1 MRMMM
6 IYRQS
11 SILHSCSRL
20 SAYTSSSSSSSF
32 LSPIK
37 PSSVQSLIWLKPSR
51 RRIRAYATSSLASV
65 EDVDVKRRNDNSTSF
80 FADDSISWT
89 SLGVSEQLSNALH
102 SIGLQKPSLIQ
113 AACIPSIHS
122 GNDVVVAAE
131 TGSGKTHGY
140 LVPLINNLLKSDSSD
155 DDSVSGTSDLNHG
168 APRFGKFS
176 LVLCPNVMLCEQVT
190 KMANSLVGDSGEALL
205 RVAAVCGRQGWPV
218 APLDIIVSTP
228 AALLN
233 YLFAIDPDRRR
244 RTDFV
249 RGLKY
254 VVFDETDM
262 LLCGSFQNQVIRL
275 IHMFRFEE
283 KVLSRAKSAQISN
296 SAELNAE
303 SLSLPEYDDE
313 AEDEELKAAFDSKE
327 DEGTEDE
334 DEEEEDAE
342 VGGADVE
349 VAESSGILRVSKEIG
364 AGSSRTRDWRRARKI
379 YERSKQYIFVAA
391 TLPAN
396 GKQMAGGVLKRLFP
410 DASWVSGNYLHCNNP
425 RLEQRWI
432 QVTVDTQVDELI
444 NAVKQGM
451 QHDNGISRTMVFANT
466 VEAVESV
473 AKILLRVG
481 VECFFYHSSC
491 SLEVRT
497 KNLTDFQEKGG
508 VLVCTDA
515 AARGL
520 DIPNISHVIQA
531 EFASSAVDFLHR
543 IGRTARA
550 GEAGL
555 VTSLYTRS
563 NRDLV
568 DALRQ
573 AGKTG
578 QPVEKAFSRKRGFR
592 NKLKKQAGLRRLDD
606 ASSVQNNRAVL
617 A

>member
-1 MRMMM
+1 MKMMM
-6 IYRQS
+6 IYRQP

-20 SAYTSSSSSSSF
+20 SAYTSSSSSF

-37 PSSVQSLIWLKPSR
+37 PSSIQSLIWLKPSR
-51 RRIRAYATSSLASV
+51 RRTRAYATSSLASV
-65 EDVDVKRRNDNSTSF
+65 EEVDVKRRNDSNSSF
-80 FADDSISWT
+80 YADDSISWT

-102 SIGLQKPSLIQ
+102 SIGLQNPSLIQ
-113 AACIPSIHS
+113 AACIPLIHS

-155 DDSVSGTSDLNHG
+155 DSVSGTGDLNHG

-190 KMANSLVGDSGEALL
+190 KMANCLVSDSGDPLL

-218 APLDIIVSTP
+218 APPDIIVSTP

-254 VVFDETDM
+254 VVFDEADM

-283 KVLSRAKSAQISN
+283 KVLSRAKSAQVAN
-296 SAELNAE
+296 LTGLNAE
-303 SLSLPEYDDE
+303 CLSLPEYDDE
-313 AEDEELKAAFDSKE
+313 AEDEELKAAFNSKE

-334 DEEEEDAE
+334 EEEEEDAK

-349 VAESSGILRVSKEIG
+349 VAEGSDILRASKEIG

-444 NAVKQGM
+444 NAVKQGL
-451 QHDNGISRTMVFANT
+451 QKDNGICRTMVFANT

-568 DALRQ
+568 DAVRQ
-573 AGKTG
+573 AGKLG

-606 ASSVQNNRAVL
+606 ASSVQNNRAIL

>member
-11 SILHSCSRL
+11 SILHSCSRV
-20 SAYTSSSSSSSF
+20 SAYTSSSSSSF

-37 PSSVQSLIWLKPSR
+37 PSSIQSLIWLKPSR
-51 RRIRAYATSSLASV
+51 RRIRAYATSSLASA
-65 EDVDVKRRNDNSTSF
+65 EDVDVKRRNDHNTSF

-113 AACIPSIHS
+113 AACIPLIHS

-140 LVPLINNLLKSDSSD
+140 LVPLINNLLKSDSSN
-155 DDSVSGTSDLNHG
+155 DDSVLGTSDLNHG
-168 APRFGKFS
+168 APWFGKCL

-190 KMANSLVGDSGEALL
+190 KMANCLVGDSGEPLL
-205 RVAAVCGRQGWPV
+205 RVAAGWPV
-218 APLDIIVSTP
+218 APPDIIVSTP

-233 YLFAIDPDRRR
+233 YLFAIDPDRRS

-254 VVFDETDM
+254 VVFDEADM

-349 VAESSGILRVSKEIG
+349 FAEGSGILKVSKEIG

-425 RLEQRWI
+425 RYLSLEI
-432 QVTVDTQVDELI
+432 CFSD
-444 NAVKQGM
+444 QGL
-451 QHDNGISRTMVFANT
+451 QQDNGISRTMVFANT

-481 VECFFYHSSC
+481 GECFFYHSSC

-543 IGRTARA
+543 IVRTARA

-568 DALRQ
+568 DAVRQ